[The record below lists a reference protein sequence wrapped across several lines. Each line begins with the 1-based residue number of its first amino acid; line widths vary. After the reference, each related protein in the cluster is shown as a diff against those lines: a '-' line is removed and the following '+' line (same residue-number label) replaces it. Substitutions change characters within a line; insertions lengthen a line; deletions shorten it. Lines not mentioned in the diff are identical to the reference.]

1 MSTDDGTGGDRD
13 LGQRFE
19 AENAREDIE
28 RWRAAT
34 DAERARAIAE
44 LVAHAERIV
53 AATGARNDAPA
64 RRIPTPARRGPAGR
78 DG

>member
-1 MSTDDGTGGDRD
+1 MSVDDGIDGERD

-19 AENAREDIE
+19 AENARADIE
-28 RWRAAT
+28 RWRVAT

-53 AATGARNDAPA
+53 AATGARNVTPA
-64 RRIPTPARRGPAGR
+64 RRIPTPARRDAAER